1 MGDGAIGWLK
11 PNKERIVAM
20 AWEPS
25 VLRKYNTTGH
35 FRLLSQLRS
44 ELKGNPLVRPKEGQ
58 SVGEVNRSK
67 SLIRAIEGRSSSYG
81 RGRRGGGGASSASPV
96 VQQLSTNPVSMAS
109 PRSFESEAL
118 DAATFRDRLD
128 AVELR

>member
-1 MGDGAIGWLK
+1 
-11 PNKERIVAM
+11 M

-44 ELKGNPLVRPKEGQ
+44 ELSSNPLVRPKDGQ

-67 SLIRAIEGRSSSYG
+67 SLIRAIEGRSSGYG
-81 RGRRGGGGASSASPV
+81 RGRRGGSAGAGGAASASPV
-96 VQQLSTNPVSMAS
+96 IQQLSPDPTSTEPLGIL
-109 PRSFESEAL
+109 ESAGL
-118 DAATFRDRLD
+118 DAASFRDRLD

>member
-1 MGDGAIGWLK
+1 MSMG
-11 PNKERIVAM
+11 VMAM

-58 SVGEVNRSK
+58 SIGEVNRSK
-67 SLIRAIEGRSSSYG
+67 SLIRAIEGRSQGYS
-81 RGRRGGGGASSASPV
+81 RGRRGGAATTAGASSASPD
-96 VQQLSTNPVSMAS
+96 VQQLKLDPDPLELMGSIAS
-109 PRSFESEAL
+109 DHADVASFRE
-118 DAATFRDRLD
+118 RLNT
-128 AVELR
+128 VELR